1 MERPFYYHF
10 YPTILHSFLP
20 QNYNIVEK
28 PYNKPRRVY
37 GQTFT
42 IGEKVTDVCLLH
54 SEKTSREWVTK
65 EGHQQLKTAKI
76 PFAKPLRPPP
86 SAPLNNSIQEQSNNS
101 TLLNTTLNNSFFESK
116 MQWDQEAP
124 IPLNPSND
132 VSTLEPKTIYNN
144 AIDAITLT
152 GNRRGFLN
160 TKAINLLN
168 SVQQS
173 SDQPI
178 VGIYCVR
185 WRRKGEKHE
194 NESKFVVNCVDIIE
208 APLNLYCYLDEK
220 MYVKVPMTLTIQ
232 LKNTTNTTIHL
243 KSYLKNADNFMFAGH
258 SQVNYRIF
266 FSFFLSFN
274 CPFFFNNN
282 QRHFFFFLACS

>member
-1 MERPFYYHF
+1 MTEIKKRTVRSPSLITFSRKRLHF
-10 YPTILHSFLP
+10 SSP
-20 QNYNIVEK
+20 QNYNIIEK

-37 GQTFT
+37 GQTFA
-42 IGEKVTDVCLLH
+42 IGQKVTDVCLLH
-54 SEKTSREWVTK
+54 SEKTTQEWITK
-65 EGHQQLKTAKI
+65 EDHQQQKTVKK
-76 PFAKPLRPPP
+76 PFARPLKPSINIASNTSIPDQQ
-86 SAPLNNSIQEQSNNS
+86 NSSM
-101 TLLNTTLNNSFFESK
+101 LLNSTLNNSFFESK
-116 MQWDQEAP
+116 MQWDQDGT
-124 IPLNPSND
+124 IPSNTCND
-132 VSTLEPKTIYNN
+132 ISTLEPKTIYNN

-194 NESKFVVNCVDIIE
+194 NESKFVVNCVEIVE

-220 MYVKVPMTLTIQ
+220 MYVKVPMTLTIT

-258 SQVNYRIF
+258 SQVNSSILYHSCSLTFNAF
-266 FSFFLSFN
+266 FHCF
-274 CPFFFNNN
+274 
-282 QRHFFFFLACS
+282 